1 MKSEYSIFKKEIN
14 DKYELLLYISYS
26 YVHENKQDIHIR
38 IKQIFNE
45 YLEFE
50 YPKDQAT
57 IKAAVLIDQKQYEI
71 IHNTDL
77 QIK

>member
-1 MKSEYSIFKKEIN
+1 MYTRIN
-14 DKYELLLYISYS
+14 KYL
-26 YVHENKQDIHIR
+26 DIHIQ
-38 IKQIFNE
+38 IKQIFNK

-50 YPKDQAT
+50 YPKIQAT

-71 IHNTDL
+71 THNTDL